1 MHLNRINLQRLATAL
16 LLPGLAGCHLI
27 DQRDFNPSA
36 GLPPKPPVA
45 AATGPAGPGALITIS
60 YGSGEPAYA
69 QALADAV
76 QHAMAAKA
84 NVLFTVQTLVP
95 LEGNADAQA
104 ASLQA
109 ATANGREVAE
119 SIVADGA
126 DPGQIELAVRADPTQ
141 KVKLVRV
148 FVH

>member
-1 MHLNRINLQRLATAL
+1 MLPHRMTLIRPAAL
-16 LLPGLAGCHLI
+16 LLLAGLGGCHLI
-27 DQRDFNPSA
+27 DQRDFNPNA
-36 GLPPKPPVA
+36 GLPPKPPMA
-45 AATGPAGPGALITIS
+45 AATGPAGPGALISIS
-60 YGSGEPAYA
+60 YGAGEPAYA

-76 QHAMAAKA
+76 QHAMAAKP

-126 DPGQIELAVRADPTQ
+126 DPGQIELAARADPSQ